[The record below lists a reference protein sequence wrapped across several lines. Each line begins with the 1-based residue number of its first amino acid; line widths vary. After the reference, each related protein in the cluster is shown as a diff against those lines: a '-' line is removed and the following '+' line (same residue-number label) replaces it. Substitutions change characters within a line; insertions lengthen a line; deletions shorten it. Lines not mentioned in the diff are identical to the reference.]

1 MQHSRLNMHMTI
13 NSNTTLAKTNIS
25 DEQNC
30 GSQYLYASDF
40 FFFLEKVHK
49 RIPQY
54 MISHSN
60 KKMAMFKKQD

>member
-1 MQHSRLNMHMTI
+1 MTI

-40 FFFLEKVHK
+40 FFFFRKSAQKNSTVYDLT
-49 RIPQY
+49 
-54 MISHSN
+54 
-60 KKMAMFKKQD
+60 FK